1 MTSCNDPDKS
11 TTEVVVVDAVVVVAT
26 VVVASIFFETVMVV
40 VDAVVVVVVG
50 AAVVVV
56 VVGAAV
62 VVMVVVV
69 AVVVMVVVVAGRV
82 QPWVLQ
88 VSDSSKRKSEHGF
101 PPFISEMRTA
111 LVRVD
116 FPELHGLEQG
126 LHESQSP
133 TMQSIAGGQV
143 RMVQGV
149 VVLVVPGLCSSSA
162 CSVTSDSNAD
172 KGFTSPL
179 AVRINLERIED
190 LSSSASMSLMSP
202 SELIEEAKLN
212 PSLL

>member
-1 MTSCNDPDKS
+1 
-11 TTEVVVVDAVVVVAT
+11 
-26 VVVASIFFETVMVV
+26 
-40 VDAVVVVVVG
+40 
-50 AAVVVV
+50 
-56 VVGAAV
+56 
-62 VVMVVVV
+62 
-69 AVVVMVVVVAGRV
+69 
-82 QPWVLQ
+82 
-88 VSDSSKRKSEHGF
+88 
-101 PPFISEMRTA
+101 
-111 LVRVD
+111 VRVV

-133 TMQSIAGGQV
+133 TMQSTTGGHV
-143 RMVQGV
+143 RIVQGV
-149 VVLVVPGLCSSSA
+149 VVLVVAGPGPCSSSA

-172 KGFTSPL
+172 TGFTSPF